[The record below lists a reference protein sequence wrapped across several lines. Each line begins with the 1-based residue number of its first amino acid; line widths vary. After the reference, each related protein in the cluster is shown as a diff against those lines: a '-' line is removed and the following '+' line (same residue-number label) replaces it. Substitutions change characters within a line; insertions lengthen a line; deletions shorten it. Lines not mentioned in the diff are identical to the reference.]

1 MVKIV
6 SKHSLA
12 RMYESLASY
21 SVPNDYAH
29 PIVNYLI
36 HGFHP
41 GGFFTSLLAND
52 AMGAISRSHSLNDM
66 LLLKNLVTWIQNTL
80 VNGVHYGS
88 YEIVDEWIK
97 FPTETKR
104 KSLEDRNLIFDEQT
118 EIMMILKDEP
128 TVYV

>member
-12 RMYESLASY
+12 RMHESLASY
-21 SVPNDYAH
+21 NVPKDYAH
-29 PIVNYLI
+29 PIANYLV
-36 HGFHP
+36 HGLHP

-52 AMGAISRSHSLNDM
+52 ATGAISHSHPLNDM
-66 LLLKNLVTWIQNTL
+66 LTLKNLVTWIQNTL

-88 YEIVDEWIK
+88 YEIVYEWINT
-97 FPTETKR
+97 PTDTKR

-128 TVYV
+128 TAYV

>member
-12 RMYESLASY
+12 RMHESLASY
-21 SVPNDYAH
+21 NVPKDYAH

-36 HGFHP
+36 HGLYP

-52 AMGAISRSHSLNDM
+52 AIGAINRSHPSNDM
-66 LLLKNLVTWIQNTL
+66 LGLKNLVTWIQNKL

-88 YEIVDEWIK
+88 YEIVDEWTML
-97 FPTETKR
+97 PTETKR

-128 TVYV
+128 TAYV